1 LKGLDK
7 WNRCLRIS
15 MEMAVGLDNCE
26 NYLLNE
32 ESHEYY
38 EMMRI
43 CPELVR
49 KLHMF
54 SANVKLES

>member
-1 LKGLDK
+1 
-7 WNRCLRIS
+7 